1 MNRHKFNIFPE
12 AKPEDYARLIDDIQA
27 NGYDQ
32 DQPVIIYQGA
42 ILDGWNRNKAC
53 IELMIKP
60 PTKEFV
66 GSDLE
71 AIQFVMRTNK
81 RRNLSSAQWATIAV
95 EAEEVMSAIAA
106 VTDEER
112 RKIQAIS
119 LRETNGQK
127 VMRAVNFMNSVCN
140 KELLQTQKRDPNEK
154 ATATKAAEIFGTN
167 RTYINQATKI
177 QKASL
182 EVFAKVKAG
191 TMTMQ
196 DATKAVRAIPTSPW
210 RDDEHQRHFA
220 VAKGQAVIA
229 NESLDKN
236 LIEWATRLDKVVRID
251 RGSIYG
257 NPFTMP
263 GDGDRDAVCDAYEKH
278 YIKNKPSIL
287 KTLDSLRGKVLIC
300 HCYPERCHGLTILEA
315 MKP

>member
-66 GSDLE
+66 GSDFE
-71 AIQFVMRTNK
+71 ALQLVMRTNK
-81 RRNLSSAQWATIAV
+81 RRNLNSGQWATIAV
-95 EAEEVMSAIAA
+95 EAEEVMGAIKEEAKA
-106 VTDEER
+106 RQVRKPSDSVSQLIVEQKPSEQRTDH
-112 RKIQAIS
+112 
-119 LRETNGQK
+119 
-127 VMRAVNFMNSVCN
+127 
-140 KELLQTQKRDPNEK
+140 
-154 ATATKAAEIFGTN
+154 KAAELFQTN

-196 DATKAVRAIPTSPW
+196 DAKKAVRAIPTSPW

>member
-12 AKPEDYARLIDDIQA
+12 AKPEDYARLIDDIQD

-32 DQPVIIYQGA
+32 DQPVILYQGA

-53 IELMIKP
+53 VELMIKP
-60 PTKEFV
+60 PTKQFV
-66 GSDLE
+66 GSELE

-81 RRNLSSAQWATIAV
+81 RRSLSSGQWATVAV
-95 EAEEVMSAIAA
+95 EAEDIMGAIAEQ
-106 VTDEER
+106 VETDADAKRSEATKAQRAGED
-112 RKIQAIS
+112 KKLSAP
-119 LRETNGQK
+119 QK
-127 VMRAVNFMNSVCN
+127 AEHAD
-140 KELLQTQKRDPNEK
+140 K
-154 ATATKAAEIFGTN
+154 TATKAAELFQTN

-177 QKASL
+177 QKASP

-196 DATKAVRAIPTSPW
+196 DANKAVRAIPTAPW
-210 RDDEHQRHFA
+210 REDERQRHSA

-229 NESLDKN
+229 NEELDKN
-236 LIEWATRLDKVVRID
+236 LIEWARRLDKVVRID
-251 RGSIYG
+251 RGTIYG

-278 YIKNKPSIL
+278 YLKNKPSIL
-287 KTLDSLRGKVLIC
+287 KTLSSLKGMVLVC

-315 MKP
+315 MAT

>member
-53 IELMIKP
+53 VELMIKP

-71 AIQFVMRTNK
+71 ALQLVMRTNK
-81 RRNLSSAQWATIAV
+81 RRNLNSAQWATIAV
-95 EAEEVMSAIAA
+95 EAEEVMGAIKEEAKA
-106 VTDEER
+106 RQVRKPSDSVTQLIEPQNPRD
-112 RKIQAIS
+112 
-119 LRETNGQK
+119 
-127 VMRAVNFMNSVCN
+127 NS
-140 KELLQTQKRDPNEK
+140 KLADH
-154 ATATKAAEIFGTN
+154 KAAELFQTN
-167 RTYINQATKI
+167 RTYINQAAKI
-177 QKASL
+177 QKASP
-182 EVFAKVKAG
+182 EVFAQVKAG

-196 DATKAVRAIPTSPW
+196 DAKKAVRAIPTSPW

>member
-1 MNRHKFNIFPE
+1 MTRHKFNIFPE
-12 AKPEDYARLIDDIQA
+12 AKPEDYARLIDDIQD

-53 IELMIKP
+53 VELMIKP
-60 PTKEFV
+60 PTKQFI

-81 RRNLSSAQWATIAV
+81 RRNLSSGQWATVAV
-95 EAEEVMSAIAA
+95 EAE
-106 VTDEER
+106 D
-112 RKIQAIS
+112 
-119 LRETNGQK
+119 
-127 VMRAVNFMNSVCN
+127 VMRAIAGQVKS
-140 KELLQTQKRDPNEK
+140 QQGKRTDLTLDKKLSDVPKNEHADK
-154 ATATKAAEIFGTN
+154 TATKAAELFQTN

-177 QKASL
+177 QKASP

-196 DATKAVRAIPTSPW
+196 DANKAVRAIPTAPW
-210 RDDEHQRHFA
+210 REDERQRHSA

-229 NESLDKN
+229 NEELDKN

-251 RGSIYG
+251 RGTIYG

-287 KTLDSLRGKVLIC
+287 KTLSALQGMVLVC

-315 MKP
+315 MAT

>member
-12 AKPEDYARLIDDIQA
+12 AKPEDYARLIDDIQD

-53 IELMIKP
+53 VELMIKP
-60 PTKEFV
+60 PTKQFV
-66 GSDLE
+66 GTDLE

-81 RRNLSSAQWATIAV
+81 RRNMNRGQWAVVAIKSEDIVKAIMQGV
-95 EAEEVMSAIAA
+95 EK
-106 VTDEER
+106 ER
-112 RKIQAIS
+112 REKQAKTQ
-119 LRETNGQK
+119 EVTK
-127 VMRAVNFMNSVCN
+127 VIGAMSQIIDSQTPKDNSKRADS
-140 KELLQTQKRDPNEK
+140 KLAELFQ
-154 ATATKAAEIFGTN
+154 TN
-167 RTYINQATKI
+167 RSYIDQAKKI
-177 QKASL
+177 QKASPELL
-182 EVFAKVKAG
+182 EEVLTGK
-191 TMTMQ
+191 MTMQ
-196 DATKAVRAIPTSPW
+196 DANKAVRAIPTAPW
-210 RDDEHQRHFA
+210 REDERQRHSA

-229 NESLDKN
+229 NEELDKN
-236 LIEWATRLDKVVRID
+236 LIEWARRLDKVVRID
-251 RGSIYG
+251 RGTIYG

-287 KTLDSLRGKVLIC
+287 KTLPALNGMVLVC

-315 MKP
+315 MAT

>member
-12 AKPEDYARLIDDIQA
+12 AKPEDYARLIDDIQD

-53 IELMIKP
+53 VELMIKP
-60 PTKEFV
+60 PTKQFV

-81 RRNLSSAQWATIAV
+81 RRNMNSGQWATMAV
-95 EAEEVMSAIAA
+95 EAKDVIEALKEEAKARQV
-106 VTDEER
+106 
-112 RKIQAIS
+112 RKPSDSVGQIIVPQAS
-119 LRETNGQK
+119 GKTEDK
-127 VMRAVNFMNSVCN
+127 
-140 KELLQTQKRDPNEK
+140 
-154 ATATKAAEIFGTN
+154 TATKAAELFQTN

-177 QKASL
+177 QKASP

-196 DATKAVRAIPTSPW
+196 DANKAVRAIPTAPW
-210 RDDEHQRHFA
+210 REDERQRHSA

-229 NESLDKN
+229 NEELDKN

-251 RGSIYG
+251 RGTIYG

-287 KTLDSLRGKVLIC
+287 KTLSALKGMVLVC

-315 MKP
+315 MAT

>member
-12 AKPEDYARLIDDIQA
+12 AKPEDYSRLIDDIQA

-32 DQPVIIYQGA
+32 DQPVITYQGA

-53 IELMIKP
+53 VELMIKP

-66 GSDLE
+66 GSDFE
-71 AIQFVMRTNK
+71 ALQLVMRTNK
-81 RRNLSSAQWATIAV
+81 RRNLNSGQWATIAV
-95 EAEEVMSAIAA
+95 EAEEVMGAIK
-106 VTDEER
+106 EEAKAR
-112 RKIQAIS
+112 QVRKPSDSVRQIIA
-119 LRETNGQK
+119 EHPNPDDQK
-127 VMRAVNFMNSVCN
+127 
-140 KELLQTQKRDPNEK
+140 
-154 ATATKAAEIFGTN
+154 TATKAAEIFGTN

-177 QKASL
+177 KKASP

-196 DATKAVRAIPTSPW
+196 DANKAVRAIPTSPW

-251 RGSIYG
+251 RGTIYG

>member
-53 IELMIKP
+53 VELMIKP

-66 GSDLE
+66 GSDFE
-71 AIQFVMRTNK
+71 ALQLVMRTNK
-81 RRNLSSAQWATIAV
+81 RRNLNSAQWATIAV
-95 EAEEVMSAIAA
+95 EAEEVMSAIAEQA
-106 VTDEER
+106 KTQQGKRTDLTLDKKLSDVPKAEH
-112 RKIQAIS
+112 A
-119 LRETNGQK
+119 
-127 VMRAVNFMNSVCN
+127 
-140 KELLQTQKRDPNEK
+140 EK
-154 ATATKAAEIFGTN
+154 TATKAAEIFQTN
-167 RTYINQATKI
+167 RTYINQAAKI
-177 QKASL
+177 QKASP

-315 MKP
+315 MKVTHALLH

>member
-32 DQPVIIYQGA
+32 DQPVTTYQGS

-53 IELMIKP
+53 VELMIKP

-81 RRNLSSAQWATIAV
+81 RRNLNSGQWATIAV
-95 EAEEVMSAIAA
+95 EAEEVMGAIAEQVEKDRREKQA
-106 VTDEER
+106 TSQTKLSDKKLPDSQPQRSTD
-112 RKIQAIS
+112 
-119 LRETNGQK
+119 
-127 VMRAVNFMNSVCN
+127 
-140 KELLQTQKRDPNEK
+140 
-154 ATATKAAEIFGTN
+154 KAAEIFQTN
-167 RTYINQATKI
+167 RTYINQAAKI
-177 QKASL
+177 QKVSP

-196 DATKAVRAIPTSPW
+196 DANKAVRAIPTSPW

-229 NESLDKN
+229 NEEKDKN

-251 RGSIYG
+251 RGTIYG

-287 KTLDSLRGKVLIC
+287 KTLDSLRGKVLVC

>member
-12 AKPEDYARLIDDIQA
+12 AKPEDYSRLIDDIQA

-53 IELMIKP
+53 VELMIKP
-60 PTKEFV
+60 PTKQFI

-71 AIQFVMRTNK
+71 AVRFVMRTNK
-81 RRNLSSAQWATIAV
+81 RRNLNSGQWATIAV
-95 EAEEVMSAIAA
+95 EAEDIMG
-106 VTDEER
+106 
-112 RKIQAIS
+112 AIS
-119 LRETNGQK
+119 EQVEAEGRKKMSEAKQPGQK
-127 VMRAVNFMNSVCN
+127 IVPVEQDKHAD
-140 KELLQTQKRDPNEK
+140 K
-154 ATATKAAEIFGTN
+154 TATKAADIFQTN

-177 QKASL
+177 KKASP

-196 DATKAVRAIPTSPW
+196 DANKAVRAIPTSPW
-210 RDDEHQRHFA
+210 RDDEHQRHFT

-229 NESLDKN
+229 NEEKDKN

-278 YIKNKPSIL
+278 YIQHKPSIL
-287 KTLDSLRGKVLIC
+287 KTLDLLRGKVLIC

>member
-12 AKPEDYARLIDDIQA
+12 AKPEDYARLINDIQA

-32 DQPVIIYQGA
+32 DQPLIIYQGA

-53 IELMIKP
+53 VELMIKP

-66 GSDLE
+66 GSDFE
-71 AIQFVMRTNK
+71 ALQLVMRTNK
-81 RRNLSSAQWATIAV
+81 RRNLNSGQWATIAV
-95 EAEEVMSAIAA
+95 EAEEVMGAI
-106 VTDEER
+106 
-112 RKIQAIS
+112 
-119 LRETNGQK
+119 
-127 VMRAVNFMNSVCN
+127 
-140 KELLQTQKRDPNEK
+140 KEQVEKEKAKRVSESRQGEVTQKIEQPANHR
-154 ATATKAAEIFGTN
+154 TADAKAAELFQTN
-167 RTYINQATKI
+167 RTYINQAAKI

-182 EVFAKVKAG
+182 EVFAQVKAG

-196 DATKAVRAIPTSPW
+196 DAKKAVRAIPTSPW